1 MRSAITST
9 RSGQTSTAHCG
20 GVLMIK
26 SSTPDHAT
34 GALKHYGLSDED
46 CEQITTR
53 SRRLPGRWTVRLE
66 VIEDGL
72 VFARLIAP
80 WVDMETS
87 AFLLEREL
95 NQIVLTDRLSS
106 GIHDSISRHE
116 TIADALDTAR
126 TVLRGPSG
134 VAGCIAPE
142 TTMA

>member
-1 MRSAITST
+1 
-9 RSGQTSTAHCG
+9 
-20 GVLMIK
+20 MIK

-34 GALKHYGLSDED
+34 GAVKHYGLSDED

-66 VIEDGL
+66 VMEDGL

-106 GIHDSISRHE
+106 GIHDSVSRHE

-134 VAGCIAPE
+134 VAGCVEPE